1 MRAIDKRQLNERYAE
16 IAQELIDTEE
26 ILVDIRNSQATIV
39 YLSSEHKKM
48 DSGKVVHAVCEK
60 VAEKYKW
67 GIPADFTITVF
78 EPNVVGMTEEQIRIL
93 LFHELLHVG
102 IDFADGEEK
111 YSIIPHDLEDFK
123 YIIDR
128 FGTSWSAVKK
138 DNVLDFGKSDICNL
152 DLKEQIENNL
162 SHM

>member
-1 MRAIDKRQLNERYAE
+1 MDKRQLNERYAE

-78 EPNVVGMTEEQIRIL
+78 EPNVVGMTEEQIRIM

-128 FGTSWSAVKK
+128 FGTSWSEVKK